1 MASLDK
7 ELIEKKLL
15 QLGETLQELLT
26 FRKFT
31 LKELKDSTA
40 LFWSVEHG
48 LQLVIQQMIDIGS
61 HLLVSQNLNNIDDYS
76 DVGRKLGKHGMVSKE
91 LSDKLVLIIKFR
103 NLLVH
108 EYVKIETEQV
118 FEILQKHL
126 EDVKQFIEAIK
137 NYLRKK

>member
-48 LQLVIQQMIDIGS
+48 LQLAIQQMIDIGS